1 MKKKYTKRDVRNNS
15 VTILAIGYCKAYTLF
30 PEGDAYGYSAGSDGW
45 DCDYHMVFANNG
57 GVTIST
63 GYRTIGTHVNPDI
76 VAEYERE
83 AREARETMEYEEY
96 REALYK
102 LQKKFVCAVLN
113 S

>member
-1 MKKKYTKRDVRNNS
+1 MKQRYTKKDVRSNS
-15 VTILAIGYCKAYTLF
+15 STIIAIGYCKAYTLF

-45 DCDYHMVFANNG
+45 DCGYHMVFINNG

-63 GYRTIGTHVNPDI
+63 GYRTMGIHVDPDI
-76 VAEYERE
+76 VAEYERK
-83 AREARETMEYEEY
+83 AREAQGTMGYEEY

-102 LQKKFVCAVLN
+102 LQKEFVSVVLN